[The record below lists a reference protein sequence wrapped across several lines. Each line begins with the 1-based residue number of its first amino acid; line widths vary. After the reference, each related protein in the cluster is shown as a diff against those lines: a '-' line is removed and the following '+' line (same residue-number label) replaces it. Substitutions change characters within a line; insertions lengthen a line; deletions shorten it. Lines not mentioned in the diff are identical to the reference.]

1 MGLGMEYTLSD
12 EDFRRIVAYA
22 KSRYGI
28 ELGQKR
34 IIVEGRLKNYLAL
47 HGYKSYEQYI
57 DAVLADEQGR
67 EAKSFVNL
75 LTTNHTF
82 FMREFEHFEYMRE
95 VVLPQLKRKEE
106 RTKDLHIW
114 CAAAS
119 SGEEPYMIAMIL
131 MDFFGV
137 EHREWDTTVLAT
149 DISTKVLKK
158 ALKGVYAE
166 EQLMNLPEA
175 WRKRYFTKYDE
186 GHSIVKEN
194 LREQVLFRQFN
205 LMDPLP
211 FRKKLHIVF
220 LRNVMIY
227 FDDETR
233 NQLVERVYDF
243 MEPGGYLFIGTT
255 ETLDK
260 SSTRFQYVKPSIYKK
275 P

>member
-1 MGLGMEYTLSD
+1 MEYTLSD

-34 IIVEGRLKNYLAL
+34 VIVEGRLKNYLAL